1 MLGWGFL
8 RLFLRLQLV
17 SLSMGVQSSRLEK
30 HERLML
36 GHVGIYPRKRHAL
49 CHAVLGYARNQW
61 LNTLYQAVCAL
72 WLRCI
77 MVLKQKNKSF
87 TSCRSRVNISGS
99 SKIAWIIV
107 EFNGNS
113 LSVAIPSKVK
123 KCLRACCVNNI
134 KFASYLTGNRPLTC
148 KRIPKRQRPS
158 NTRTIFHVIH
168 LKAWIRDWRKEKP
181 NTP

>member
-113 LSVAIPSKVK
+113 LSFAVPSKVK

-181 NTP
+181 NTS